1 MDSSMPAV
9 ERTIAVL
16 EAVAAGRNGATVAEL
31 AAATAVP
38 RATLY
43 RILRV
48 LSAHAF
54 VVRAAD
60 GYLLGPGLQQLAARA
75 PARDLADLA
84 QPVMDRLCARIG
96 ESVKLVVRDGDRA
109 LTIAAAHS
117 GNDSRIAVRIGMRL
131 PLYVG
136 ASQRLLLSRAP
147 QEIIESVLATP
158 RRRHASGTI
167 VSERALRADIARL
180 RGERFAD
187 GASEGVEGVGAV
199 AACVDDARGAT
210 VAVLV
215 SVYIQPGKGIAR
227 LRAIREATIAAAD
240 ELSRRLAAG

>member
-1 MDSSMPAV
+1 MDNSMPAV
-9 ERTIAVL
+9 ERAVAVL
-16 EAVAAGRNGATVAEL
+16 EALAGAPGGATVAQL
-31 AAATAVP
+31 AAATGVP

-43 RILRV
+43 RMLRV
-48 LSAHAF
+48 FSAHAF
-54 VVRAAD
+54 VARSAE
-60 GYLLGPGLQQLAARA
+60 GYVLGPGLRRLAASV
-75 PARDLADLA
+75 PARDLPRIA

-96 ESVKLVVRDGDRA
+96 ESVKLVVRNGTEA

-147 QEIIESVLATP
+147 ADVVDAVLAAP

-167 VSERALRADIARL
+167 VAERALRSDVARL
-180 RGERFAD
+180 RGERCAI

-199 AACVDDARGAT
+199 AACVDDASGAT
-210 VAVLV
+210 VAALV
-215 SVYIQPGKGIAR
+215 SVYIQPGKGPAR
-227 LRAIREATIAAAD
+227 LRAIREATLAAAD
-240 ELSRRLAAG
+240 ELSRQLAAG